1 MLLLAASL
9 ALLVG
14 PVCTML
20 GERSRAASELF
31 DGFSLVVIGGIC
43 LLVVM
48 PHVVEEIGFFGL
60 VLALVGLLLPWLGHR
75 FGHGRFGSL
84 WLVGLAV
91 SAHLVMDGA
100 VLALEDH
107 SGLLPWAVVLHRLP
121 VGFAVAVA
129 VQGAPRPIATVWG
142 VALAMIGATAAGFFA
157 GPTLVASVPHWAVGG
172 MEALV
177 AGGLLH
183 VALNAHGKVHAC
195 DGHAVDGH
203 GHGES
208 CSHDHAH
215 DAHGSDAHGHA
226 HEADAHSHDAHGHH
240 GHGETC
246 SHGHAHEADAQSHDA
261 HDHHGHGETCGHDH
275 GHSAHEV
282 HDHHSHA
289 HSHAHT
295 HAHAHAHAHDASGE
309 LDPVQTKIWAAAG
322 TLFGVL
328 AMVAGPMVS
337 PDVVGSNVT
346 TFLRTLGVL
355 LLESAPALLLGYALA
370 GLVPFLL
377 TASRAAA
384 LGRGSRLS
392 QSLKG
397 VAFGLPLPVCSCGVL
412 PLYESLIRRG
422 APPVAAMAF
431 FVATPELGLD
441 AVLLSVPLLGT
452 SLTVARVVAAFL
464 VAVIVAHLV
473 GRHATASKGTG
484 GPIAEVPAD
493 QPLGQRIR
501 SGLRFGFVELFDHTM
516 PWIALG
522 LIIAAAAEPLLS
534 HGSIASIPTALQV
547 PLAALIGV
555 PVYVCA
561 SGATPIAALA
571 IHKGLS
577 TGAAMAFLI
586 AGPATNVTTF
596 GVLAR
601 LHGRR
606 VALLF
611 GVSVT
616 ALAVIAG
623 WTIDLIGVSA
633 VPVLEGHA
641 AVDAHGSWFSV
652 TAVVVLSVLV
662 VASLVR
668 QGPRG
673 AIQQILDP
681 IHVH

>member
-1 MLLLAASL
+1 MSFVLILAASL

-14 PVCTML
+14 PLCTIL
-20 GERSRAASELF
+20 GERSAAVRELF

-60 VLALVGLLLPWLGHR
+60 VLAFIGLILPWIGHR
-75 FGHGRFGSL
+75 LGSRGGRLSSL
-84 WLVGLAV
+84 WLVGIAV
-91 SAHLVMDGA
+91 SIHLLMDGA
-100 VLALEDH
+100 ILALEDH

-129 VQGAPRPIATVWG
+129 VQGSTRPIAAVWG
-142 VALAMIGATAAGFFA
+142 LSLAMIGATAAGFFA
-157 GPTLVASVPHWAVGG
+157 GPVLITSVPHWVIGG
-172 MEALV
+172 VEALV

-183 VALNAHGKVHAC
+183 VALNAHGEVHAC
-195 DGHAVDGH
+195 DGHAVDAHDHH
-203 GHGES
+203 GH
-208 CSHDHAH
+208 DHH
-215 DAHGSDAHGHA
+215 
-226 HEADAHSHDAHGHH
+226 AHGHH
-240 GHGETC
+240 GH
-246 SHGHAHEADAQSHDA
+246 
-261 HDHHGHGETCGHDH
+261 DHHGHDH
-275 GHSAHEV
+275 G
-282 HDHHSHA
+282 
-289 HSHAHT
+289 
-295 HAHAHAHAHDASGE
+295 
-309 LDPVQTKIWAAAG
+309 LDVPRSSRAKTWAAAG
-322 TLFGVL
+322 TLLGIL
-328 AMVAGPMVS
+328 AMVGAPVVS
-337 PDVVGSNVT
+337 PDAVGSNVT

-473 GRHATASKGTG
+473 GRHATAPTG
-484 GPIAEVPAD
+484 AGAPIAEVPVE
-493 QPLGQRIR
+493 QPLAERIR

-623 WTIDLIGVSA
+623 WTIDLVGVSA

-641 AVDAHGSWFSV
+641 ALDAHGSWFSV

>member
-1 MLLLAASL
+1 MVVA
-9 ALLVG
+9 
-14 PVCTML
+14 PV
-20 GERSRAASELF
+20 
-31 DGFSLVVIGGIC
+31 
-43 LLVVM
+43 
-48 PHVVEEIGFFGL
+48 
-60 VLALVGLLLPWLGHR
+60 
-75 FGHGRFGSL
+75 
-84 WLVGLAV
+84 
-91 SAHLVMDGA
+91 
-100 VLALEDH
+100 
-107 SGLLPWAVVLHRLP
+107 
-121 VGFAVAVA
+121 
-129 VQGAPRPIATVWG
+129 
-142 VALAMIGATAAGFFA
+142 
-157 GPTLVASVPHWAVGG
+157 
-172 MEALV
+172 
-177 AGGLLH
+177 
-183 VALNAHGKVHAC
+183 
-195 DGHAVDGH
+195 
-203 GHGES
+203 
-208 CSHDHAH
+208 
-215 DAHGSDAHGHA
+215 
-226 HEADAHSHDAHGHH
+226 
-240 GHGETC
+240 
-246 SHGHAHEADAQSHDA
+246 
-261 HDHHGHGETCGHDH
+261 
-275 GHSAHEV
+275 
-282 HDHHSHA
+282 
-289 HSHAHT
+289 
-295 HAHAHAHAHDASGE
+295 
-309 LDPVQTKIWAAAG
+309 
-322 TLFGVL
+322 
-328 AMVAGPMVS
+328 VS
-337 PDVVGSNVT
+337 PDAVGSNVT

-355 LLESAPALLLGYALA
+355 LIESAPALLLGYALA

-384 LGRGSRLS
+384 LGRGGRLS

-473 GRHATASKGTG
+473 GRYATALTG
-484 GPIAEVPAD
+484 AGAPIAEIPVD
-493 QPLGQRIR
+493 QPLGERIR

-641 AVDAHGSWFSV
+641 AVDAHGSWLSV
-652 TAVVVLSVLV
+652 TAVVILSMLV

>member
-1 MLLLAASL
+1 M

-14 PVCTML
+14 PLCTIL
-20 GERSRAASELF
+20 GERSAAIRELF

-60 VLALVGLLLPWLGHR
+60 ILAFIGLTLPWIGHR
-75 FGHGRFGSL
+75 LGSRRGRLSSL
-84 WLVGLAV
+84 WLVGIAV
-91 SAHLVMDGA
+91 SVHLLMDGA
-100 VLALEDH
+100 ILALEYH

-129 VQGAPRPIATVWG
+129 VQGSTRPIAAVWG
-142 VALAMIGATAAGFFA
+142 LSLAMIGATAAGFFA
-157 GPTLVASVPHWAVGG
+157 GPVLIASVPHWVIGG
-172 MEALV
+172 VEALV

-183 VALNAHGKVHAC
+183 VALNAHGQVHAC
-195 DGHAVDGH
+195 DGHAVD
-203 GHGES
+203 
-208 CSHDHAH
+208 AH
-215 DAHGSDAHGHA
+215 DEVTSGHEHGHA
-226 HEADAHSHDAHGHH
+226 HDGHGHAHDGHGHDDQAHGHHAHGHDDHGHGHH
-240 GHGETC
+240 GHGHDDHAHGHHAHVHG
-246 SHGHAHEADAQSHDA
+246 HGHAH
-261 HDHHGHGETCGHDH
+261 DH
-275 GHSAHEV
+275 
-282 HDHHSHA
+282 
-289 HSHAHT
+289 
-295 HAHAHAHAHDASGE
+295 HAHAQGGLNLSQAK
-309 LDPVQTKIWAAAG
+309 TWAAAG
-322 TLFGVL
+322 TILGVL
-328 AMVAGPMVS
+328 AMVVAPVVS
-337 PDVVGSNVT
+337 PDAVGSNVT

-355 LLESAPALLLGYALA
+355 LIESAPALLLGYALA

-384 LGRGSRLS
+384 LGRGGRLS

-473 GRHATASKGTG
+473 GRHATALTGAGT
-484 GPIAEVPAD
+484 PIAEIPAD
-493 QPLGQRIR
+493 QPLGERIR
-501 SGLRFGFVELFDHTM
+501 SGFRFGFVELFDHTM

-623 WTIDLIGVSA
+623 WTIGLIGVSA

>member
-1 MLLLAASL
+1 MTGLLLAASL

-14 PVCTML
+14 PICTML
-20 GERSRAASELF
+20 GERSHAVREVF

-48 PHVVEEIGFFGL
+48 PHVVEEIGVFGL
-60 VLALVGLLLPWLGHR
+60 VLAFIGLILPWVGHR
-75 FGHGRFGSL
+75 FGSERHGVL
-84 WLVGLAV
+84 WVVGLAISV
-91 SAHLVMDGA
+91 HLMMDGA

-129 VQGAPRPIATVWG
+129 VQGMTRPVVTVWG
-142 VALAMIGATAAGFFA
+142 VALGMIAATTAGFFV
-157 GPTLVASVPHWAVGG
+157 GPTLVANVPHWVVGG

-183 VALNAHGKVHAC
+183 VALNPQNRDHAC
-195 DGHAVDGH
+195 DGHAVDALADDAHTHTHSCDGH
-203 GHGES
+203 AHEHAHDHGS
-208 CSHDHAH
+208 HSHHAHDDGSHSHHAHDHAH
-215 DAHGSDAHGHA
+215 DDGS
-226 HEADAHSHDAHGHH
+226 HGHH
-240 GHGETC
+240 
-246 SHGHAHEADAQSHDA
+246 A
-261 HDHHGHGETCGHDH
+261 HDH
-275 GHSAHEV
+275 V
-282 HDHHSHA
+282 HDH
-289 HSHAHT
+289 
-295 HAHAHAHAHDASGE
+295 DNEQG
-309 LDPVQTKIWAAAG
+309 DVNGWAAAG
-322 TLFGVL
+322 TLVGIL
-328 AMVAGPMVS
+328 AIVVGPMVS
-337 PDVVGSNVT
+337 PEAVDGNVT
-346 TFLRTLGVL
+346 TFLHTLGVL
-355 LLESAPALLLGYALA
+355 LLESAPALLFGYALA

-384 LGRGSRLS
+384 LGRGGRLS
-392 QSLKG
+392 QSLRG

-464 VAVIVAHLV
+464 VAVLVAHLV
-473 GRHATASKGTG
+473 GRHASASTG
-484 GPIAEVPAD
+484 AGMSISEGSSD
-493 QPLGQRIR
+493 GSLGDRIHA
-501 SGLRFGFVELFDHTM
+501 GLRFGFVELFDHTM

-522 LIIAAAAEPLLS
+522 LIIAAAVEPLLS
-534 HGSIASIPTALQV
+534 HGAIAAIPGPLQV

-606 VALLF
+606 VAVMF

-616 ALAVIAG
+616 ALAVAAG
-623 WTIDLIGVSA
+623 WMIDVIGVSA
-633 VPVLEGHA
+633 TPILEGHA
-641 AVDAHGSWFSV
+641 SIDSHGSLLSIV
-652 TAVVVLSVLV
+652 AVVALILLV
-662 VASLVR
+662 VASLFR

-673 AIQQILDP
+673 AIKQILDP

>member
-1 MLLLAASL
+1 VTTVLLLAASL

-14 PVCTML
+14 PICTMI
-20 GERSRAASELF
+20 GARSRSVRELI

-48 PHVVEEIGFFGL
+48 PHVVTEVGFYGVVLAVVGL
-60 VLALVGLLLPWLGHR
+60 VLPWVGHR
-75 FGHGRFGSL
+75 FGQGRSGSL

-91 SAHLVMDGA
+91 SLHLLLDGA
-100 VLALEDH
+100 VLSIEDH
-107 SGLLPWAVVLHRLP
+107 SGLLPWAVVIHRLP

-129 VQGAPRPIATVWG
+129 AQGSARPVGAVWS
-142 VALAMIGATAAGFFA
+142 VSLAMIAATAAGYFA
-157 GPTLVASVPHWAVGG
+157 GPALIEGVPHWVVGSL
-172 MEALV
+172 EALV

-183 VALNAHGKVHAC
+183 VALSNHGRVDAC
-195 DGHAVDGH
+195 GGH
-203 GHGES
+203 GPHS
-208 CSHDHAH
+208 HAAHDHA
-215 DAHGSDAHGHA
+215 G
-226 HEADAHSHDAHGHH
+226 HSHA
-240 GHGETC
+240 
-246 SHGHAHEADAQSHDA
+246 A
-261 HDHHGHGETCGHDH
+261 HDHAG
-275 GHSAHEV
+275 
-282 HDHHSHA
+282 HSHA
-289 HSHAHT
+289 AHDHAAHDHAAHGATEHAEGHDGRCAKEPHSHEPLSAIDT
-295 HAHAHAHAHDASGE
+295 HR
-309 LDPVQTKIWAAAG
+309 WAAAG
-322 TLFGVL
+322 ALFGIL
-328 AMVAGPMVS
+328 AMIGGPIVS
-337 PDVVGSNVT
+337 PEAVDGNVT
-346 TFLRTLGVL
+346 TFLQTLGVL

-377 TASRAAA
+377 TASRTAA
-384 LGRGSRLS
+384 LGRGSRLM
-392 QSLKG
+392 QSLRG

-464 VAVIVAHLV
+464 VAVLVALFV
-473 GRHATASKGTG
+473 GWRATVPEVTTDAH
-484 GPIAEVPAD
+484 AEVSSD
-493 QPLGQRIR
+493 QPLGERVR
-501 SGLRFGFVELFDHTM
+501 EGLRFGFVEVFDHTM

-534 HGSIASIPTALQV
+534 HGAIANISPALQV

-561 SGATPIAALA
+561 SGATPVAALA

-606 VALLF
+606 MAFMF
-611 GVSVT
+611 GITVT
-616 ALAVIAG
+616 ALAIVAG
-623 WTIDLIGVSA
+623 WTVDVLGVSA
-633 VPVLEGHA
+633 APVLEAHPQVDSHGTWLSIL
-641 AVDAHGSWFSV
+641 AVLG
-652 TAVVVLSVLV
+652 LSLLV

-673 AIQQILDP
+673 ALQQILDP